1 MDWRPMDIVIEGS
14 QPCWVLG
21 TCCQQWEM
29 NEVTLKVRKTR
40 LDLIYLLIKG
50 GVFLKG
56 QRWLF

>member
-14 QPCWVLG
+14 RLYSVLG

-29 NEVTLKVRKTR
+29 DEVTLRVRKTR
-40 LDLIYLLIKG
+40 LDLSYPLIKG

-56 QRWLF
+56 QR